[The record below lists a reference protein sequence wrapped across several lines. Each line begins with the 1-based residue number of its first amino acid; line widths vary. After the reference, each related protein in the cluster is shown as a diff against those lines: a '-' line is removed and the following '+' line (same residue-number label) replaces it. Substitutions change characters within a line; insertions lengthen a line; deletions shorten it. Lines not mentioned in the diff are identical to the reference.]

1 MCFANKSN
9 IMENLILDLF
19 CVIGVMGIGGVV
31 EWGIE
36 YRKR

>member
-1 MCFANKSN
+1 MYFANKLS

-19 CVIGVMGIGGVV
+19 YVIGVMGIGGVV